1 MKVSLVVMDGA
12 HKGKEIPIKS
22 PQFVIGRDPQ
32 CQLRPA
38 SPMISRKHCALLTR
52 DGKIFLRD
60 FGSTNGTHVNDQR
73 VNGEVELHNEDRIK
87 VDPLVFQIR
96 MVAGAPNAKPTP
108 PPATK
113 GTAEAAE
120 DDSIAAMLMEIQ
132 DDSSAPATPGTDLAE
147 APLAETVMQMPAQP
161 DTAAETKTEKAQS
174 KGDEKKLEAANTA
187 VAAKML
193 LEKYTRRKRP

>member
-1 MKVSLVVMDGA
+1 MKISLVVMDGA

-22 PQFVIGRDPQ
+22 PEFVIGRDPE

-38 SPMISRKHCALLTR
+38 SPMISRKHCAVVAR

-73 VNGEVELHNEDRIK
+73 VTGEVELHHDDRIK

-96 MVAGAPNAKPTP
+96 MAASAATGKPTP
-108 PPATK
+108 TPPTK
-113 GTAEAAE
+113 AAAE
-120 DDSIAAMLMEIQ
+120 PEDDDSIAAMLLELQ
-132 DDSSAPATPGTDLAE
+132 DDSSSSATSDAAPAD
-147 APLAETVMQMPAQP
+147 APMADTVMQVQSIP
-161 DTAAETKTEKAQS
+161 DTAADTKIAKPAKAEEKKTEP
-174 KGDEKKLEAANTA
+174 ANTS

-193 LEKYTRRKRP
+193 LEKYSRRKRP